1 MSVIRDP
8 AHDNGLWIVPDL
20 WKTRRRVSHRSLD
33 GAQTAPPTG
42 MSRPLLKLGGGSVE
56 ILRDVLH

>member
-1 MSVIRDP
+1 VAKHGDQGIDTKAVDFSADKVADP
-8 AHDNGLWIVPDL
+8 WLGY
-20 WKTRRRVSHRSLD
+20 SE
-33 GAQTAPPTG
+33 G